1 MSADDDDSYDGS
13 LPEGETP
20 TEDGRVLKFVIV
32 AVLVILVYALVTIV
46 IAAT

>member
-1 MSADDDDSYDGS
+1 MSEDEGELYDDG

-32 AVLVILVYALVTIV
+32 AVLLILLYAVATILL
-46 IAAT
+46 AAS